1 MASILPNGPGFVCN
15 ACRAAHRIPPSSR
28 SFSKPITVAV
38 RSRTARRPWT
48 ERDVRGSVQRR
59 VANRGF
65 STTSST
71 RADRNET
78 LAARNAPK
86 PQPQPPLNPAH
97 ELAELQKAAASIIDS
112 NEHAS
117 EKDVTTLLRRAD
129 QYARY
134 LIYTED
140 GSDASEV
147 VEQQSS
153 SAVKTPSQ
161 LARQASSSILEDLD
175 EDDALRKA
183 AKGAVTAHDA
193 EFSLKFRREAVS
205 TLAETLY
212 NLLRAPNVTI
222 TRSALRAYTLTQC
235 LLGKPEYLP
244 EIFDLF
250 VFKTPPRFTWL
261 PSGAIPKDL
270 ADIALA
276 AAIHKRDMGLA
287 VAITDTTVG
296 TSAYWTQRF
305 IDKALP
311 KLLAITVF
319 PFTVN
324 TAANWASTYQNTFEV
339 SEAKNMALAAGF
351 AYIGTFGTVAYVAVT
366 TWSDHHDR
374 VHWQSG
380 AGLTQRWLRE
390 DERAFLDKIAQ
401 SWGFGDKKMHGL
413 ESGPEWDALRDTIG
427 VRVMVLDKTEFM
439 PGFN

>member
-1 MASILPNGPGFVCN
+1 M
-15 ACRAAHRIPPSSR
+15 
-28 SFSKPITVAV
+28 
-38 RSRTARRPWT
+38 
-48 ERDVRGSVQRR
+48 
-59 VANRGF
+59 
-65 STTSST
+65 
-71 RADRNET
+71 
-78 LAARNAPK
+78 
-86 PQPQPPLNPAH
+86 
-97 ELAELQKAAASIIDS
+97 
-112 NEHAS
+112 
-117 EKDVTTLLRRAD
+117 D

-147 VEQQSS
+147 VEQQSPS
-153 SAVKTPSQ
+153 TPKTPVQ
-161 LARQASSSILEDLD
+161 LARQASSSILDDLD
-175 EDDALRKA
+175 EDNA
-183 AKGAVTAHDA
+183 ARTGSKSTATAHAA
-193 EFSLKFRREAVS
+193 EYSLNFRREAVS

-212 NLLRAPNVTI
+212 NVLRAPNVSI
-222 TRSALRAYTLTQC
+222 TRSALRNYTLTQC

-250 VFKTPPRFTWL
+250 VFKSPPRFTWL

-311 KLLAITVF
+311 KLLAIMVF